1 MGGTHFACIFA
12 GTMVASS
19 MMDKQG
25 RRKLL
30 MGSFTGMVCCKS
42 LFSLAVSSR
51 RVRFR
56 YGICV
61 EYMISRLYMDF

>member
-1 MGGTHFACIFA
+1 MRGIHFACIFA
-12 GTMVASS
+12 GTVVASS

-30 MGSFTGMVCCKS
+30 MGSFTGMVCCNY
-42 LFSLAVSSR
+42 LFSLAVSFG

-56 YGICV
+56 YGIGLSV
-61 EYMISRLYMDF
+61 